1 MKYKIVDVD
10 YKTDKDFEIM
20 FKKYF
25 EKDLEIKLTEEKF
38 QEVFSQIYKGT
49 KKRGFW
55 LMILYIDEKPVGFIN
70 FQVDNPSS
78 DWNEKEG
85 WGFIRELYIV
95 DEFRG
100 NDYGALLVD
109 YAKNR
114 FKLAGPK
121 SMYLTSEK
129 NNKFLLDSGFEE
141 TDEIAKNDLYVYKKD
156 VRSIR

>member
-1 MKYKIVDVD
+1 
-10 YKTDKDFEIM
+10 
-20 FKKYF
+20 
-25 EKDLEIKLTEEKF
+25 
-38 QEVFSQIYKGT
+38 
-49 KKRGFW
+49 
-55 LMILYIDEKPVGFIN
+55 MILYIDEKPAGFIN
-70 FQVDNPSS
+70 FQDDNPSS
-78 DWNEKEG
+78 DWTEKEG

-129 NNKFLLDSGFEE
+129 NNKFWLDYGFEE